1 MMNPA
6 EFDNIAK
13 VEDSFWWF
21 DGMHRIVMSLMKQVW
36 DGDRPSRIL
45 EVGCGTGGFAERLR
59 RQYGGSMDL
68 CDVAAEGLSYA
79 RRRGLSRLV
88 QGDARSLPYA
98 DAAYDCVLSLDVL
111 VHFPPGAE
119 TDALDEFVRVLKP
132 GGFLILRVSAL
143 NMLRSRHS
151 EFTLERQR
159 FTRPRLLTAIRHCG
173 LEPVRCTYLNTIL
186 LPLAVLKFRVW
197 EPLLGRPPA
206 SGLTAVPAWLGRVLR
221 AALYAECTLLTAGW
235 NFPIG
240 QSLLLFARKPASV
253 SMSSGESIVRTTSY
267 RCDADVQ
274 LKM

>member
-21 DGMHRIVMSLMKQVW
+21 DGMHRIVLRLMKQVW
-36 DGDRPSRIL
+36 DGNWPSRIL
-45 EVGCGTGGFAERLR
+45 EVGCGTGGFAARLR
-59 RQYGGSMDL
+59 RQYDGSMDL
-68 CDVAAEGLSYA
+68 CDVASEGLSYA
-79 RRRGLSRLV
+79 RRRGLSRVV
-88 QGDARSLPYA
+88 QGDAKSLPYA

-111 VHFPPGAE
+111 VHFPPGVE

-143 NMLRSRHS
+143 DMLRSQHS

-159 FTRPRLLTAIRHCG
+159 FTRPRLLAAIRDCG

-235 NFPIG
+235 NFPVG

-253 SMSSGESIVRTTSY
+253 STTSGESIVRNTSN
-267 RCDADVQ
+267 RSDAEVH
-274 LKM
+274 LKT

>member
-1 MMNPA
+1 MNPA

-21 DGMHRIVMSLMKQVW
+21 DGMHRIVLRLMKQVW
-36 DGDRPSRIL
+36 DGNWPSRIL
-45 EVGCGTGGFAERLR
+45 EVGCGTGGFAARLR
-59 RQYGGSMDL
+59 RQYDGSMDL
-68 CDVAAEGLSYA
+68 CDVASEGLSYA

-88 QGDARSLPYA
+88 QGDAKSLPYA

-111 VHFPPGAE
+111 VHFPPGVE
-119 TDALDEFVRVLKP
+119 TDALDEFVRVLRP

-143 NMLRSRHS
+143 DMLRSQHS

-159 FTRPRLLTAIRHCG
+159 FTRPRLLAAIRDCG
-173 LEPVRCTYLNTIL
+173 LEPERCTYLNTIL

-206 SGLTAVPAWLGRVLR
+206 SGLTAVPVWLGRVLR

-235 NFPIG
+235 NFPVG

-253 SMSSGESIVRTTSY
+253 STNSGESIVRNTSN
-267 RCDADVQ
+267 RSDAEVQ
-274 LKM
+274 LKT

>member
-21 DGMHRIVMSLMKQVW
+21 DGMHRIVLRLMKQVW
-36 DGDRPSRIL
+36 DGNWPSRIL
-45 EVGCGTGGFAERLR
+45 EVGCGTGGFAARLR
-59 RQYGGSMDL
+59 RQYDGSMDL
-68 CDVAAEGLSYA
+68 CDVASEGLSYA

-88 QGDARSLPYA
+88 QGDAKSLPYA

-111 VHFPPGAE
+111 VHFPPGVE

-143 NMLRSRHS
+143 DMLRSQHS

-159 FTRPRLLTAIRHCG
+159 FTRPRLLAAIRDCG
-173 LEPVRCTYLNTIL
+173 LEPERCTYLNTIL

-206 SGLTAVPAWLGRVLR
+206 SGLTAVPVWLGRVLR

-235 NFPIG
+235 NFPVG

-253 SMSSGESIVRTTSY
+253 STTSGESIVRNTSN
-267 RCDADVQ
+267 RSDAEVQ
-274 LKM
+274 LKT